1 MSTKT
6 DYDRNFTREKP
17 SEITY
22 TYTYI
27 YIIYTYNVFIKTRQ
41 HQNKPEPSTK
51 HCLNFN
57 NNSLTNQPIL
67 HCLRIYGSGGH
78 SGKILLVRIIEN
90 NEINAHFR
98 SG

>member
-22 TYTYI
+22 TY
-27 YIIYTYNVFIKTRQ
+27 IYTQCCIKTRQ
-41 HQNKPEPSTK
+41 HQNKPVEPSTK

-67 HCLRIYGSGGH
+67 HYLGTF
-78 SGKILLVRIIEN
+78 LFFL
-90 NEINAHFR
+90 EIKQTINFF
-98 SG
+98 